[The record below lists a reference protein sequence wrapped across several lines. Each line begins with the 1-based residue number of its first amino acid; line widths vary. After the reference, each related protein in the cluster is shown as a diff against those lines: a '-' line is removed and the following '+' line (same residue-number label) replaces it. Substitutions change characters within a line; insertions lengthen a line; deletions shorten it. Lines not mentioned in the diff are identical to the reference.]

1 MRFLHRRHW
10 RAAYAGRI
18 ADSGLARIRASRYDQ
33 APGSELG
40 RGNLNR
46 RPSTGI
52 AVMVANVAMRTSRVV
67 IVGARQPSRHIA
79 EPFDG
84 AALSRAGLYTFLAMA
99 LLNFSRLWQ
108 WPPSQHAE
116 AGVCRDQVGEPVTGR
131 SARPRRGSRRGR
143 CDATTAAAE

>member
-67 IVGARQPSRHIA
+67 IVGAGFGGLSAARSLAIEAEQQAKRACDLDAKEGMLEIARQWRELA
-79 EPFDG
+79 E
-84 AALSRAGLYTFLAMA
+84 
-99 LLNFSRLWQ
+99 
-108 WPPSQHAE
+108 QH
-116 AGVCRDQVGEPVTGR
+116 EPR
-131 SARPRRGSRRGR
+131 
-143 CDATTAAAE
+143 EL

>member
-1 MRFLHRRHW
+1 MLSIPTGTKCAI
-10 RAAYAGRI
+10 AAYAGLAPDAGRI

-67 IVGARQPSRHIA
+67 IVGAGRPGHRGQGVGPAGS
-79 EPFDG
+79 PVQG
-84 AALSRAGLYTFLAMA
+84 AHRGDRR
-99 LLNFSRLWQ
+99 RLRCRY
-108 WPPSQHAE
+108 PPSGGAL
-116 AGVCRDQVGEPVTGR
+116 
-131 SARPRRGSRRGR
+131 
-143 CDATTAAAE
+143 

>member
-1 MRFLHRRHW
+1 MLSIPTGTKCAI
-10 RAAYAGRI
+10 AAYAGLAPDAGRI

-67 IVGARQPSRHIA
+67 IVGAGFGGLSAARSLA
-79 EPFDG
+79 GAPFDVV
-84 AALSRAGLYTFLAMA
+84 LIDRYNHHLFQPLLY
-99 LLNFSRLWQ
+99 
-108 WPPSQHAE
+108 
-116 AGVCRDQVGEPVTGR
+116 QV
-131 SARPRRGSRRGR
+131 
-143 CDATTAAAE
+143 AT